1 MLLVWSSGRTCELVY
16 YSYITHEGSLCFSVV
31 LRQDMQVDLVIA
43 TLPMKVLCAFSVVL
57 RQDMRVGLVIA
68 TLPMKVLCALVWS
81 SGRTCKLV

>member
-1 MLLVWSSGRTCELVY
+1 
-16 YSYITHEGSLCFSVV
+16 
-31 LRQDMQVDLVIA
+31 MQVGLVIA

-81 SGRTCKLV
+81 SGRTCELV